1 MDRCPLFICKF
12 GCKVTLFNKMNYF
25 KFQAEKIFDGY
36 EILDGTHVLI
46 SDSTG
51 SIVEILP
58 EASAGDD
65 IKKFKGILS
74 PGFINA
80 HCHLELSHLKD
91 VIPPHTGLIPFLLDV
106 VGKRDFPMDV
116 ILDRIEKA
124 EQEMWEGG
132 IVAVGDIGNTANTI
146 STKIKSK
153 ILWNNFVEVL
163 SFTDEKASQMISHYS
178 GVLAEFEKATTA
190 ENHQFK
196 SSLVP
201 HAPYSVSKST
211 FNMINEM
218 TANKVISIHNQEN
231 QAEDELYKS
240 GTGDYMKFLGKF
252 GLEKSPFPITGMSS
266 LRSYLPLF
274 NRHQRILL
282 VHNTFIPEEDILF
295 AINYST
301 EKLAGIHFCLCVNAN
316 LYIEN
321 KMPPIRMLMEN
332 DAHIVIGTDSYS
344 SNWQLSIAA
353 EIKAIRKN
361 IPTIPLQTILQ
372 WATINGAKALERDD
386 ILGSFE
392 KGKKP
397 GIVLLDD
404 ELHPTRLH

>member
-1 MDRCPLFICKF
+1 
-12 GCKVTLFNKMNYF
+12 MNYF
-25 KFQAEKIFDGY
+25 KFQADKIFDGY

-46 SDSTG
+46 VDSNNM
-51 SIVEILP
+51 IVEIVP
-58 EASAGDD
+58 ETLAGDD
-65 IKKFKGILS
+65 VKKLKGIIT

-116 ILDRIEKA
+116 ILDKIEKA
-124 EQEMWEGG
+124 EEEMWKAG
-132 IVAVGDIGNTANTI
+132 IMAVGDIGNTANTL
-146 STKIKSK
+146 STKLKSN

-163 SFTDEKASQMISHYS
+163 SFSDDKASKMIEHYS
-178 GVLAEFEKATTA
+178 GVLAEFEKANA
-190 ENHQFK
+190 SNKRHFK
-196 SSLVP
+196 SSIVP
-201 HAPYSVSKST
+201 HAPYSISKNT

-231 QAEDELYKS
+231 PAEDELYKS
-240 GTGDYMKFLGKF
+240 GNGDYMNFLGKF
-252 GLEKSPFPITGMSS
+252 GFEKSPFPITGMTSI
-266 LRSYLPLF
+266 RSYLPSF
-274 NRHQRILL
+274 NRNQRMLL
-282 VHNTFIPEEDILF
+282 VHNTFITEEDVHF
-295 AINYST
+295 AINYSK

-321 KMPPIRMLMEN
+321 KMPPIKMLMEN
-332 DAHIVIGTDSYS
+332 DAHILLGTDSYS

-361 IPTIPLQTILQ
+361 IPYIPLQNILQ

-397 GIVLLDD
+397 GVVLLDD
-404 ELHPTRLH
+404 ELNPSRLI

>member
-1 MDRCPLFICKF
+1 
-12 GCKVTLFNKMNYF
+12 MNYF
-25 KFQAEKIFDGY
+25 KFQADKIFDGY

-46 SDSTG
+46 VDSNNM
-51 SIVEILP
+51 IVEIVP
-58 EASAGDD
+58 ETMAGDD
-65 IKKFKGILS
+65 IKKMKGILT

-124 EQEMWEGG
+124 EEEMWKGG
-132 IVAVGDIGNTANTI
+132 IMAVGDIGNTANTL
-146 STKIKSK
+146 STKLKSN

-163 SFTDEKASQMISHYS
+163 SFSDEKASHVIEHYAS
-178 GVLAEFEKATTA
+178 VLAEFEKANTA
-190 ENHQFK
+190 KQNQFK
-196 SSLVP
+196 SALVP
-201 HAPYSVSKST
+201 HAPYSISKNT

-218 TANKVISIHNQEN
+218 TSNKVISIHNQEN
-231 QAEDELYKS
+231 PAEDELYIS
-240 GTGDYMKFLGKF
+240 GTGDYMNFLGKF
-252 GLEKSPFPITGMSS
+252 GFEKSPFPITGMTS
-266 LRSYLPLF
+266 LRSYLPSF
-274 NRHQRILL
+274 NRNQRMLL
-282 VHNTFIPEEDILF
+282 VHNTFITEEDVHF
-295 AINYST
+295 AINYSK

-321 KMPPIRMLMEN
+321 KMPPIKMLMQN
-332 DAHIVIGTDSYS
+332 DAHIVLGTDSYS

-361 IPTIPLQTILQ
+361 TPAIPLQTILQ

-397 GIVLLDD
+397 GVVLLDD
-404 ELHPTRLH
+404 ELNSTRLI